1 MSSWQLAHLS
11 GGLKTGDY
19 SSIQQPDGANWR
31 TRVIIPMDNG
41 IVAIEVYNRE
51 EKRHY
56 WYLPG
61 GGVEG
66 DETLID
72 CSIREVQEETGLK
85 VSINRLMYIRE
96 FSDIPA
102 IEFFLLAEYV
112 SGKLAIGYDPELD
125 AMPFTSV
132 RVLSFDEIENN
143 KELTFYPIGLR
154 KRIHKDLKKPPTKAL
169 YIGRM
174 P

>member
-1 MSSWQLAHLS
+1 MNSWQLAHLS
-11 GGLKTGDY
+11 GGLKAGNY
-19 SSIQQPDGANWR
+19 ASMQQPEEANWR
-31 TRVIIPMDNG
+31 TRVIIPMENG
-41 IVAIEVYNRE
+41 IVAVEIYDNNQN
-51 EKRHY
+51 RHY

-61 GGVEG
+61 GGVE
-66 DETLID
+66 DNETLIT
-72 CSIREVQEETGLK
+72 CGIREVEEETGLQ
-85 VSINRLMYIRE
+85 VSIKRLMYIRE

-102 IEFFLLAEYV
+102 IEFFLLAEYL
-112 SGKLAIGYDPELD
+112 SGTLKIGYDPEPG
-125 AMPFTSV
+125 AIPFTNV

-154 KRIHKDLKKPPTKAL
+154 KRLRRDLKTPPTKAV